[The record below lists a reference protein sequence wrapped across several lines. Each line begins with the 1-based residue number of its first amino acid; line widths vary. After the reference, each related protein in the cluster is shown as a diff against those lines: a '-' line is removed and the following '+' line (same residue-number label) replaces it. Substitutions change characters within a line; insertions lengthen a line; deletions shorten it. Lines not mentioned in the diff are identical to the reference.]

1 VYAGMHCRVRSFA
14 RSSCPLTPNHATLP
28 VPFFPHDAIDDLTFA
43 ILYKHAVQ
51 SYYPLALLLWREKIR
66 QLLR

>member
-1 VYAGMHCRVRSFA
+1 VYAGMHCQTWSFTHPH
-14 RSSCPLTPNHATLP
+14 CPLTPNHATFA
-28 VPFFPHDAIDDLTFA
+28 VPFFRQNDADDLTFA
-43 ILYKHAVQ
+43 ILYKHVSR

>member
-1 VYAGMHCRVRSFA
+1 MYARMHCQTRSFTHA
-14 RSSCPLTPNHATLP
+14 HRPLTLNNATLA
-28 VPFFPHDAIDDLTFA
+28 VPFFRQNDADDLTFA
-43 ILYKHAVQ
+43 ILYKYVGR